1 MMPATD
7 PHYVLPPSIPTAL
20 VFCLAVA
27 AVAAWVV
34 AHRLGRGGAGRFRRV
49 LGFAGRVAVGFVAML
64 AVAQAIQ
71 RPLTLAT
78 NWPIWPIALGGAAAV
93 EGVLALYAME
103 RRTISRSAGL
113 ALAALRVALVA
124 LVVLMLAQPV
134 RPWTLDKTL
143 QRFVAVLL
151 DNSAS
156 MYVPDSQLTPSE
168 KMRLAEK
175 FGVEGVRRPF
185 ALDLASDALD
195 KVRADL
201 AAQGEWLASI
211 ASAPADERQKQ
222 LQGRREALWRAL
234 EAADKKVADQAAAL
248 GSEKVSGTL
257 SRRVPDTFSGPADAV
272 LRLEDLRKR
281 LNSQVRDRLREAV
294 TLTARENAKNLEREH
309 ARLLAAVRQAATDL
323 ADLSAKTAAMGQT
336 LDELAYAG
344 LAPEAKARVDA
355 VAARKRIAVARDV
368 LLAPPAPEPGAAD
381 KGDRGPSLLGQL
393 QERYTVKLY
402 TFAAAPAE
410 VDARQWAAQYT
421 GSANPPADAAALPPE
436 QQQTDLAAAI
446 EKVMGEMADQQLSGI
461 LLLTDGRHN
470 AAKAVEPLVKRPAP
484 PDGGVPVSSIVLGG
498 ERPPTDAGILSA
510 EAPETAATRDR
521 ILFSVQLKL
530 DGLAGREAKVTL
542 LDGDT
547 VVDTKAVR
555 VPSDTYRCRVE
566 LADEPAAAGIHRYRV
581 DLQRF
586 EGEVLTANNQYPVA
600 VSVTDDRTRLL
611 LIDGRPRWEFR
622 YLKNLFAGR
631 DKTVR
636 LQHVLLEPDRIDGVP
651 PAPKVEASASRPLD
665 EVEANL
671 LPKDEAEWMKFD
683 VIILGDV
690 APKHLR
696 DEHQQ
701 ILRRFVADR
710 GGALI
715 VISGPLYMP
724 HAYAATPLAEILPV
738 VFKPEDKAV
747 MAGPEKSFRVGLTV
761 EGRESVIMRQK
772 VLPEENQEVWDSFPE
787 IFWRHPILRTK
798 EGATVLAYA
807 VPSPA
812 PDFLPKKAAAS
823 DDQSSR
829 KRREFE
835 RQNALISYHTVAM
848 GQVMFLGFDHTWR
861 LRYRVGDT
869 YHHRFW
875 GQVLR
880 WATANKLPAGTETVK
895 LGTDRS
901 RYAPQAPVRVRA
913 KLARKD
919 YTPITSD
926 DVSVNVFAGDKPVLR
941 KKLQYIQHSPGL
953 YEADL
958 GELPGGTYRVELDA
972 PAAKP
977 VLAEEN
983 VAKVATEF
991 SVESSAPVEQAE
1003 LAPDRG
1009 LLARLAGLTGGAVAD
1024 ATHADRIL
1032 ASLGKPTEVLI
1043 ERHEYVLW
1051 DSWPL
1056 LILMVLAATAEWLLR
1071 KKVGLA

>member
-20 VFCLAVA
+20 VYCLAVA
-27 AVAAWVV
+27 AIAAWVL
-34 AHRLGRGGAGRFRRV
+34 AHRLSRGGAGRLRTV
-49 LGFAGRVAVGFVAML
+49 LGFAVRVAVGFVAML
-64 AVAQAIQ
+64 AVAQALQ

-78 NWPIWPIALGGAAAV
+78 NWPLWPIALGGAAAV
-93 EGVLALYAME
+93 EAVLALYAME
-103 RRTISRSAGL
+103 RRTVSRGAGL

-124 LVVLMLAQPV
+124 LVVMMLAQPV

-168 KMRLAEK
+168 KMRVAEK

-222 LQGRREALWRAL
+222 LQGRRETLSHAL

-248 GSEKVSGTL
+248 ARPLQGQL
-257 SRRVPDTFSGPADAV
+257 PADAI

-294 TLTARENAKNLEREH
+294 TLTAKENAKNLEREH
-309 ARLLAAVRQAATDL
+309 TRLLAAVRQAATDL
-323 ADLSAKTAAMGQT
+323 ADLSAKTAAMAQT
-336 LDELAYAG
+336 LDELAYAD
-344 LAPEAKARVDA
+344 LAPEAKARADA
-355 VAARKRIAVARDV
+355 TAARKRIAVARDV
-368 LLAPPAPEPGAAD
+368 LLTRPVLEPE
-381 KGDRGPSLLGQL
+381 KGDKSERGPSLLEQL
-393 QERYTVKLY
+393 QERYAVKLY

-410 VDARQWAAQYT
+410 VDARQWAEQYA
-421 GSANPPADAAALPPE
+421 GGANPPADAAALPPD
-436 QQQTDLAAAI
+436 QQQTDLATAI
-446 EKVMGEMADQQLSGI
+446 EKVMGEMADQQVSGV

-470 AAKAVEPLVKRPAP
+470 AAKAVEPLVKRL
-484 PDGGVPVSSIVLGG
+484 GMNQVPVSSIVLGG
-498 ERPPTDAGILSA
+498 ERPPIDAGILSA
-510 EAPETAATRDR
+510 EAPETAATRDS

-530 DGLAGREAKVTL
+530 DGLAGREAKVSL
-542 LDGDT
+542 LDGDK
-547 VVDTKAVR
+547 VVDTKTVR
-555 VPSDTYRCRVE
+555 VPSDTYRHRVE

-586 EGEVLTANNQYPVA
+586 EGEVLTSNNQYPVA

-611 LIDGRPRWEFR
+611 LIEGRPRWEFR

-636 LQHVLLEPDRIDGVP
+636 LQHVLLEPDRIEGVP

-665 EVEANL
+665 ETEANL
-671 LPKDEAEWMKFD
+671 LPKDETEWMKFD

-690 APKHLR
+690 APKYLK

-724 HAYAATPLAEILPV
+724 HAYSGTPLAEILPV
-738 VFKPEDKAV
+738 VFKGEDKAV
-747 MAGPEKSFRVGLTV
+747 MAGPEKSFRVGLTA

-772 VLPEENQEVWDSFPE
+772 VTPEENQEVWDSFPE

-807 VPSPA
+807 VPPSA
-812 PDFLPKKAAAS
+812 PDFLPKKAAAGDAPADPAG
-823 DDQSSR
+823 DDVQR
-829 KRREFE
+829 KRRDFE
-835 RQNALISYHTVAM
+835 RENALISYHTVAM

-913 KLARKD
+913 KLAKKD

-926 DVSVNVFAGDKPVLR
+926 DVSVNVFAGDQLVLH
-941 KKLQYIQHSPGL
+941 KKLQYIQHSPGM
-953 YEADL
+953 YEAEL
-958 GELPGGTYRVELDA
+958 GELPAGTYRVELDA

-983 VAKVATEF
+983 VATVATEF
-991 SVESSAPVEQAE
+991 SVESSTPVEQAE

-1009 LLARLAGLTGGAVAD
+1009 LLTRLAALTGGAVAD

-1032 ASLGKPTEVLI
+1032 ASLGKPTEVQI
-1043 ERHEYVLW
+1043 ERREYVLW

-1056 LILMVLAATAEWLLR
+1056 LVLMVLAATAEWLLR

>member
-1 MMPATD
+1 
-7 PHYVLPPSIPTAL
+7 
-20 VFCLAVA
+20 
-27 AVAAWVV
+27 
-34 AHRLGRGGAGRFRRV
+34 
-49 LGFAGRVAVGFVAML
+49 
-64 AVAQAIQ
+64 
-71 RPLTLAT
+71 
-78 NWPIWPIALGGAAAV
+78 
-93 EGVLALYAME
+93 
-103 RRTISRSAGL
+103 
-113 ALAALRVALVA
+113 
-124 LVVLMLAQPV
+124 
-134 RPWTLDKTL
+134 
-143 QRFVAVLL
+143 
-151 DNSAS
+151 
-156 MYVPDSQLTPSE
+156 
-168 KMRLAEK
+168 
-175 FGVEGVRRPF
+175 
-185 ALDLASDALD
+185 
-195 KVRADL
+195 
-201 AAQGEWLASI
+201 
-211 ASAPADERQKQ
+211 
-222 LQGRREALWRAL
+222 
-234 EAADKKVADQAAAL
+234 
-248 GSEKVSGTL
+248 
-257 SRRVPDTFSGPADAV
+257 
-272 LRLEDLRKR
+272 
-281 LNSQVRDRLREAV
+281 
-294 TLTARENAKNLEREH
+294 
-309 ARLLAAVRQAATDL
+309 
-323 ADLSAKTAAMGQT
+323 
-336 LDELAYAG
+336 
-344 LAPEAKARVDA
+344 
-355 VAARKRIAVARDV
+355 
-368 LLAPPAPEPGAAD
+368 
-381 KGDRGPSLLGQL
+381 
-393 QERYTVKLY
+393 
-402 TFAAAPAE
+402 
-410 VDARQWAAQYT
+410 
-421 GSANPPADAAALPPE
+421 
-436 QQQTDLAAAI
+436 
-446 EKVMGEMADQQLSGI
+446 MGEMADQQVSGI

-470 AAKAVEPLVKRPAP
+470 AAKAVEPLVKRL
-484 PDGGVPVSSIVLGG
+484 GLNQVPVSSIVLGG

-530 DGLAGREAKVTL
+530 DGLAGREAKVSL
-542 LDGDT
+542 LDGDK
-547 VVDTKAVR
+547 VVDTQTVR
-555 VPSDTYRCRVE
+555 VPSDTYRCRAD

-636 LQHVLLEPDRIDGVP
+636 LQHVLLEPDRIDGAP

-665 EVEANL
+665 ETEANL
-671 LPKDEAEWMKFD
+671 LPKDETEWMKFD

-690 APKHLR
+690 APKYLK

-724 HAYAATPLAEILPV
+724 HAYSGMPLAEILPV
-738 VFKPEDKAV
+738 VFKGEDKAV
-747 MAGPEKSFRVGLTV
+747 MAGPEKSFRVALTA
-761 EGRESVIMRQK
+761 EGHESVIMRQK
-772 VLPEENQEVWDSFPE
+772 VAPEENQEVWDSFPE
-787 IFWRHPILRTK
+787 IFWRHPILHTK
-798 EGATVLAYA
+798 EGATILAYA
-807 VPSPA
+807 VPPSA
-812 PDFLPKKAAAS
+812 PDFLPKKAAAG
-823 DDQSSR
+823 DAPADPAGNDVQR
-829 KRREFE
+829 KRRDFE
-835 RQNALISYHTVAM
+835 RENALITYHTVAM

-913 KLARKD
+913 KLAKKD

-926 DVSVNVFAGDKPVLR
+926 DVSVNVFAQYGPVRAGDQMVLR
-941 KKLQYIQHSPGL
+941 KKLQYIQHSPGM
-953 YEADL
+953 YEAEL
-958 GELPGGTYRVELDA
+958 GELPAGTYRVELDA

-977 VLAEEN
+977 ILAEEN

-1032 ASLGKPTEVLI
+1032 ASLGKPTEVQI
-1043 ERHEYVLW
+1043 ERREYVLW

-1056 LILMVLAATAEWLLR
+1056 LVLMVLAATAEWLLR